1 MMTIWYA
8 GMVLAWLARLWFY
21 PHNMHTGMRATLRDE
36 KLTAGIDSTGQHAP
50 VSRRHLTP
58 HSTVHFPT
66 AAKLLPTIH
75 DSLLSQRAL
84 RDMMRGEVA
93 QDISTSYLDVCQ
105 SSCGAHTRRRRRS
118 ACSGCSGTELG
129 G

>member
-1 MMTIWYA
+1 MVPGALAIVVARVFTI
-8 GMVLAWLARLWFY
+8 
-21 PHNMHTGMRATLRDE
+21 PHNLHTGMRAALRDE
-36 KLTAGIDSTGQHAP
+36 KPTAGIDSTAQHPP
-50 VSRRHLTP
+50 VSGRRLTS